1 MPISPSRCPCKEWRK
16 HGSYPYNA
24 SPYAKA
30 KTEAGYRF
38 YAPYD
43 KIFSRCVRS
52 CSLSAF
58 RASRL
63 PPNLGPWN
71 AAAFRCRSLLIPAP
85 AVLGQILDDRR
96 RADFIWF

>member
-43 KIFSRCVRS
+43 SCVPS

-58 RASRL
+58 RVPYL
-63 PPNLGPWN
+63 PVSDEDALAR
-71 AAAFRCRSLLIPAP
+71 AAALLLGLGFWRAIYRAVVDALFRPWGRHGP
-85 AVLGQILDDRR
+85 
-96 RADFIWF
+96 